1 MKRKISKTLFYI
13 FIITFGLVWLVP
25 VFFLAITALKSTG
38 DLFSGSLFSLP
49 QKYNWGNFI
58 EAFRE
63 GDMAVYM
70 RNSAFI
76 SIIKVPLGIL
86 VAALA
91 AFGLTRLNFKW
102 EKPIYIF
109 FILGMTIPFQAC
121 LVPLVIMLTNANL
134 MDTYVGLIILY
145 IGFGIPFA
153 MLILTGFFRGIP
165 KELDEAARI
174 DGCSDLGLFFRII
187 LPVAKPAIATL
198 IIMDFLATW
207 NEFLLAQIFISSDN
221 LKTVTTGIMS
231 FTGQHS
237 TNYPLMMA
245 GVLMSVLP
253 VLAVYI
259 IFQRHFVQ
267 GMGGAVK
274 G

>member
-1 MKRKISKTLFYI
+1 MKKQPARVLFYI
-13 FIITFGLVWLVP
+13 FIITFGLVWLIP
-25 VFFLAITALKSTG
+25 VFFLTITALKSNG
-38 DLFSGSLFSLP
+38 DLFSNPLYALP
-49 QKYNWGNFI
+49 SKYHFENFI
-58 EAFRE
+58 EAFNE
-63 GDMAVYM
+63 GNMIVYM

-91 AFGLTRLNFKW
+91 AFGLTRLSFKW
-102 EKPIYIF
+102 EKPFYIF

-121 LVPLVIMLTNANL
+121 LVPLVIMLTKANL
-134 MDTYVGLIILY
+134 MNTYVGLIFIY

-153 MLILTGFFRGIP
+153 MLILTGFFKGIP
-165 KELDEAARI
+165 RELDDAARI

-231 FTGQHS
+231 FTGEYS
-237 TNYPLMMA
+237 TDYPLMMS
-245 GVLMSVLP
+245 GVLLSVLP
-253 VLAVYI
+253 VLLVYI
-259 IFQRHFVQ
+259 IFQKHFVK
-267 GMGGAVK
+267 GLGGAVK